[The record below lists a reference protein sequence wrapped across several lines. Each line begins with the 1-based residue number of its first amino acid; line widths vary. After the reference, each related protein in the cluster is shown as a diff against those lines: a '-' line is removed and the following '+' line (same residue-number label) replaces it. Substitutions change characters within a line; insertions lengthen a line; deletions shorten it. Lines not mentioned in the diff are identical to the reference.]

1 VAAAVVVIKR
11 TSARDVSNP
20 SLMSRVLD
28 RVSATIMSQSLLL
41 LLLLPLLLLLTQ
53 MRLLTRQSRTPQ
65 HVAAPRR
72 HRAHGHHACAPRL
85 QREGSRAPHT
95 N

>member
-41 LLLLPLLLLLTQ
+41 LLLLLLLTQ